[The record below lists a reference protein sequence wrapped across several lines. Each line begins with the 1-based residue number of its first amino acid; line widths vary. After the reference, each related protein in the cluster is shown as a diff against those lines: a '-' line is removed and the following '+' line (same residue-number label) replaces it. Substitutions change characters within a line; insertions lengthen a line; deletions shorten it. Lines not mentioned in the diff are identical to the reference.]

1 MSTNRV
7 VEAIRVVTTKN
18 RHAVRPRPDTI
29 FDIEGNITEVHKPYV
44 QKIEHRARLEFGLNF
59 LVDEDVA
66 RHNVGDLPKHIAEL
80 FVHELY
86 GDIKR
91 DAMDAM
97 RAVYKMSNSP
107 SDNINLI
114 NALSRIIDKCS
125 V

>member
-7 VEAIRVVTTKN
+7 VEAIRVVVMKN
-18 RHAVRPRPDTI
+18 RHAVKPDTI
-29 FDIEGNITEVHKPYV
+29 FDIEGNITEVHKPYA

-59 LVDEDVA
+59 LVDEDVTH
-66 RHNVGDLPKHIAEL
+66 HNMDVPKHIVEI
-80 FVHELY
+80 FIHEFY

-97 RAVYKMSNSP
+97 REVYKMSNSP
-107 SDNINLI
+107 SDNIDLI
-114 NALSRIIDKCS
+114 NTLSRIIDKCS